1 MGGDATG
8 IRPKPEV
15 RAAAVQMAVDWLDP
29 KANLDRMARA
39 FDEIASR
46 GGADLVV
53 FPELINQGY
62 VKPSTDD
69 DYKDFALAYRRCAE
83 LIPGPFTGAVGEMAK
98 AHDCYV
104 VAGMAEAHP
113 AVTGSLYNSCVL
125 IDPQGRVIDVH
136 RKSHI
141 PGHEKFYFYPGNT
154 LSVTETD
161 VGKIGMMICADYCY
175 PELARALTLKGAEI
189 LCAPFANPTGAYPDP
204 VIFNR
209 MGASRAFENSNFMI
223 ACDRVGEE
231 GEGSFMGRSCIC
243 DPFGRYLAISEGDDE
258 EVLIATLRREE
269 MELARASYNRFRDR
283 RPDLYGEVA
292 KPL

>member
-1 MGGDATG
+1 
-8 IRPKPEV
+8 
-15 RAAAVQMAVDWLDP
+15 
-29 KANLDRMARA
+29 MARA

-69 DYKDFALAYRRCAE
+69 DYNEFALAYRRCAE
-83 LIPGPFTGAVGEMAK
+83 LVPGPFTGAVGEMAK

-141 PGHEKFYFYPGNT
+141 PGHEKFYFYPGT
-154 LSVTETD
+154 H
-161 VGKIGMMICADYCY
+161 
-175 PELARALTLKGAEI
+175 P
-189 LCAPFANPTGAYPDP
+189 
-204 VIFNR
+204 
-209 MGASRAFENSNFMI
+209 
-223 ACDRVGEE
+223 
-231 GEGSFMGRSCIC
+231 
-243 DPFGRYLAISEGDDE
+243 
-258 EVLIATLRREE
+258 LRH
-269 MELARASYNRFRDR
+269 RDR
-283 RPDLYGEVA
+283 RRQARHDDLRRLLLPRA
-292 KPL
+292 RPRPSP